1 MADISPGQF
10 PTTPSF
16 QAVAFKI
23 VTPTITSVTNSGK
36 MRRVGQGHSY
46 YSFDVKY
53 PQISAQDQGKVMAF
67 VATAQGPVFSFEIVL
82 PEISTSKATDA
93 TTANTTITTSANIT
107 YGQRY
112 VTVNNCGNN
121 KQIVKAGDYFRF
133 ANHSKVYMATQ
144 DVTSNG
150 AGAANITFSG
160 SSVTSVT
167 SGTRLQIQDVPFTV
181 VLAEEEQSYDVGYGG
196 VSTLSLSMREVW

>member
-10 PTTPSF
+10 PSSPSF
-16 QAVAFKI
+16 QAVAFTI
-23 VTPTITSVTNSGK
+23 NTPTITSVTNAGK

-46 YSFDVKY
+46 YSFDVRY
-53 PQISAQDQGKVMAF
+53 SSITAQDQGKVMGF

-93 TTANTTITTSANIT
+93 TTANATITSSANIT
-107 YGQRY
+107 YGQKY
-112 VTVNNCGNN
+112 VTVSNCGNN
-121 KQIVKAGDYFRF
+121 KQILRAGDYFRF
-133 ANHSKVYMATQ
+133 ANHSKVYMATA

-150 AGAANITFSG
+150 SGAANILFSG
-160 SSVTSVT
+160 SAVTSVT

-181 VLAEEEQSYDVGYGG
+181 VLAEDAQSYDVGYGG
-196 VSTLSLSMREVW
+196 ISSLSLSMREVW